1 MTQARTSALDVD
13 LMALSEIIGSPV
25 VERQGERI
33 ARVKDVVARLQEGA
47 YPQITGIVSRSA
59 GRDFYIPIGQVEQIR
74 PGNVQLRS
82 GAVDVGRFQRRE
94 GELLLAKDVLD
105 RQVIDVRGTR
115 VVRVNDL
122 YIAHGPEGYSV
133 VALDT
138 GGQAILRR
146 LAPAGLRP
154 RFGSRSLTDWRE
166 VEYLMSDTPSTRLK
180 IGHVKL
186 RKLRP
191 QQLAR
196 IVAGLSKQEG
206 AEVLASL
213 DEEHAAD
220 TLEELPTEHQAQLL
234 SAMPVEQAADLIEE
248 MEPDEAADLLAKV
261 PGPRQEELLHEME
274 APESEAVRRLL
285 EYDEDSAGGIM
296 TTNVLTIA
304 PDRPVSEALTVY
316 QTQEDAPDF
325 AYYLFV
331 LDQDGTLMGVLSM
344 RQVLIATAGA
354 RVGDAMTREHVV
366 TASPE
371 DEPQAVAE
379 KIAEYNLLAVP
390 VVDEGGRFLGA
401 ITVDDVLDVLLK
413 GSWRRGRSRA
423 FGG

>member
-1 MTQARTSALDVD
+1 MAQARVD
-13 LMALSEIIGSPV
+13 PAAVELMALSEIIASPI
-25 VERQGERI
+25 VELRGERI
-33 ARVKDVVARLQEGA
+33 ARVKDIVARLQEGV
-47 YPQITGIVSRSA
+47 YPQITGLVSRSA
-59 GRDFYIPIGQVEQIR
+59 GRDFYIPIAQVAEIH
-74 PGNVQLRS
+74 PGSVQLKS
-82 GAVDVGRFQRRE
+82 GAVDVGRFERRE
-94 GELLLAKDVLD
+94 GELLLARDVLD

-122 YIAHGPEGYSV
+122 YIASTAGGFRV

-138 GGQAILRR
+138 GGRAILRR
-146 LAPAGLRP
+146 LVPAGMRP
-154 RFGSRSLTDWRE
+154 RFTGRSLTDWRE
-166 VEYLMSDTPSTRLK
+166 VEYLMSDTPSTRLQV
-180 IGHVKL
+180 GHVKL

-196 IVAGLSKQEG
+196 IVSGLSKQEG
-206 AEVLASL
+206 AEVLTSL

-220 TLEELPTEHQAQLL
+220 TLEELSTEQQAQLL
-234 SAMPVEQAADLIEE
+234 SAMSVEQAADLIEE
-248 MEPDEAADLLAKV
+248 MEPDEAADVLARV
-261 PGPRQEELLHEME
+261 PGPRQEELLEEMD

-325 AYYLFV
+325 AYYFFV
-331 LDQDGTLMGVLSM
+331 LDEAEVLAGVLSM
-344 RQVLIATAGA
+344 RQVLVAPEGA
-354 RVGDAMTREHVV
+354 LVRDVMTREPVAV
-366 TASPE
+366 APD
-371 DEPQAVAE
+371 DEPQEVAE
-379 KIAEYNLLAVP
+379 KIAEYNLLAIP
-390 VVDEGGRFLGA
+390 VVDEEGRFVGA

>member
-1 MTQARTSALDVD
+1 MAQASVAETGAGLT
-13 LMALSEIIGSPV
+13 ALSEIIGLPV

-47 YPQITGIVSRSA
+47 YPLVTGLVSRA
-59 GRDFYIPIGQVEQIR
+59 GGRDFYISIDRVAELGAQHVR
-74 PGNVQLRS
+74 LVS
-82 GAVDVGRFQRRE
+82 GTVDVGRFQRRD

-122 YIAHGPEGYSV
+122 YLSAAADGHRV

-138 GGQAILRR
+138 GGGAILRR
-146 LAPAGLRP
+146 LLPGGMRDRFAGRM
-154 RFGSRSLTDWRE
+154 LTDWRD
-166 VEYLMSDTPSTRLK
+166 VEYLMSDTPAVRLK
-180 IGHVKL
+180 VGHLQL

-206 AEVLASL
+206 AEVLSAL
-213 DEEHAAD
+213 EEEHAAD
-220 TLEELPTEHQAQLL
+220 TLEELSTEQQAQLL

-248 MEPDEAADLLAKV
+248 MEPDDAADVLAHV
-261 PGPRQEELLHEME
+261 PAPRAEELLDEMDRL
-274 APESEAVRRLL
+274 ESEAVRRLL
-285 EYDEDSAGGIM
+285 EYDPDTAGGIM
-296 TTNVLTIA
+296 TTNILQIG
-304 PDRPVSEALTVY
+304 PDRPVVEALHVY

-325 AYYLFV
+325 AYYFFV
-331 LDQDGTLMGVLSM
+331 VEEGGSLSGVLSM
-344 RQVLIATAGA
+344 RQVLIAAEGA
-354 RVGDAMTREHVV
+354 LVRDVMTSEPVTVGPDA
-366 TASPE
+366 
-371 DEPQAVAE
+371 EPQQVAE
-379 KIAEYNLLAVP
+379 IIAEYNLLAIP
-390 VVDEGGRFLGA
+390 VVDGDLRFLGA

-413 GSWRRGRSRA
+413 ESWRRGRSRG